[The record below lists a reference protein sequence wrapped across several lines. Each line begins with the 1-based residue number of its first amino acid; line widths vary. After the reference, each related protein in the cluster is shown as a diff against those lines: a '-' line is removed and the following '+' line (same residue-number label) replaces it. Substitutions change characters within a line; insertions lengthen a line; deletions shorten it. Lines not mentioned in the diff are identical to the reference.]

1 MAQTEGLRFLTR
13 EMGFTPESVRMSEV
27 VLGVLGERI
36 LTVEPM
42 MMQQKKACD
51 SIGWRWIR

>member
-1 MAQTEGLRFLTR
+1 MAQIEGLRFLTQ
-13 EMGFTPESVRMSEV
+13 EMGFTPESVRMSEA

-36 LTVEPM
+36 LTVEPV
-42 MMQQKKACD
+42 MMQQKKVCG